1 MFDPSTLRTLINEH
15 GVVVTLRK
23 RLNGTYDPASGTVL
37 QGNTD
42 YQVKAYYFN
51 NDPSMLP
58 FNQANARYDN
68 IVSSEKRVVLSDK
81 LLSGDNTP
89 AVDVSDQIIGDG
101 STANVTRVAKITSA
115 GDTMCQM
122 LYVSD

>member
-1 MFDPSTLRTLINEH
+1 MFDPYTLRTLINEH

-23 RLNGTYDPASGTVL
+23 RLNSAYDQLSGTVV

-68 IVSSEKRVVLSDK
+68 VATGEKRVVVSDK
-81 LLSGDNTP
+81 LLDGSNTP
-89 AVDVSDQIIGDG
+89 AIDVTDQIIGDG
-101 STANVTRVAKITSA
+101 STANVTRTTKITSA

>member
-1 MFDPSTLRTLINEH
+1 MFDPATLRTLINEH
-15 GVVVTLRK
+15 GIVVTLRK
-23 RLNGTYDPASGTVL
+23 RLNGAYDPASGTVV

-68 IVSSEKRVVLSDK
+68 IATGEKRVVLSDK
-81 LLSGDNTP
+81 LLSGANTP

-101 STANVTRVAKITSA
+101 VTANVTRVAKITSA
-115 GDTMCQM
+115 GDTMCQL